1 MKITIREF
9 NSIQIDKNGRQKIF
23 GELNK
28 QNLKIY
34 HTIGL
39 CPESPFHR
47 RIEIQAYGK
56 VISVLTFNIYT
67 SATVVVKMINDL
79 IKEI

>member
-1 MKITIREF
+1 M
-9 NSIQIDKNGRQKIF
+9 GV
-23 GELNK
+23 
-28 QNLKIY
+28 
-34 HTIGL
+34 

-47 RIEIQAYGK
+47 RIEIHAYGK